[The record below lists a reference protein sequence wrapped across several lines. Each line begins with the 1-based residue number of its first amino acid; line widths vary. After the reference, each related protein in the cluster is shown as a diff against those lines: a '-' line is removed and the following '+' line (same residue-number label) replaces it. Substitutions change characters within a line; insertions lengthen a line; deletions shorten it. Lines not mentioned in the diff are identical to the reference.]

1 MVVSQSALEWSIILI
16 APVDARC
23 RLRPA
28 VDCVSVATATCS
40 WDFAAA
46 VNRKIVIFA
55 TLLAVLAATSAA
67 LAADSAE
74 LESERESDPDFV
86 GTERPTLSAEAIP
99 DDAVIG
105 RLLFERQNVF
115 DMSNPRENN
124 WLYQLA
130 NKWHVITRES
140 VIRRQLLIEEETPYS
155 QRLVDESGR
164 ILRRNQYF
172 FDAIVRPVAVDGN
185 RVDVE
190 VATRD
195 VWTLVPDL
203 SLSRSGGENRTKFGV
218 EETNLLGRGQLVRLA
233 RIDNVDRTTTSLEFA
248 DNNITSKRWS
258 LFGRLADN
266 SDGRSN
272 LLSLTRPFVALDTR
286 WTAGTTL
293 LDDVRNT
300 QLYRLGDTAAEF
312 SHDRDYYSLF
322 GGRSKGRVGRWIRR
336 YTGGVVY
343 DDNRFSEVPDSGLET
358 AVPADRKLVYPFV
371 GIEILE
377 DDFET
382 GNNRNQIGKTEDF
395 YLGTRFA
402 ASLGWSDDAF
412 GADRDAAIFNASL
425 TQGFGNFSTSALIL
439 DLAASGRHESGTT
452 ANALASV
459 NARYYWHWAEQR
471 TFFLTLSATA
481 GQNLDLD
488 NPVQLGGDT
497 GLRGYPLRYQTGD
510 SKFLFTVEQRFFT
523 NWYPFR
529 LFRVGGAVFAD
540 VGRTWGRNPIGEPEL
555 GWLRDVG
562 FGFRFAPTRAS
573 SNKMIHLDIAFPL
586 DGDSSIDSV
595 QFLLE
600 SKRSF

>member
-1 MVVSQSALEWSIILI
+1 MNRHFLLLTSLFA
-16 APVDARC
+16 A
-23 RLRPA
+23 
-28 VDCVSVATATCS
+28 
-40 WDFAAA
+40 FAAA
-46 VNRKIVIFA
+46 TPVPAAEDAEIEEERKA
-55 TLLAVLAATSAA
+55 
-67 LAADSAE
+67 
-74 LESERESDPDFV
+74 DPDFV
-86 GTERPTLSAEAIP
+86 GTDRSTLPAEAIP
-99 DDAVIG
+99 EDAVIG

-115 DMSNPRENN
+115 DLSNPRENN
-124 WLYQLA
+124 WLYRLA
-130 NKWHVITRES
+130 NRTHIVTRES
-140 VIRRQLLIEEETPYS
+140 VIRRQLLIEEDAPYS

-195 VWTLVPDL
+195 IWTLLPDL
-203 SLSRSGGENRTKFGV
+203 SLSRSGGENRTKFGI

-248 DNNITSKRWS
+248 DNNITSRRWS

-272 LLSLTRPFVALDTR
+272 LLDIRRPFVALDTR
-286 WTAGTTL
+286 WTAGMSA
-293 LDDVRNT
+293 LDDLRNT
-300 QLYRLGDTAAEF
+300 QLYRLGDEAAEF
-312 SHDRDYYSLF
+312 RHDRDYYTLF

-343 DDNRFSEVPDSGLET
+343 DRNRFSAVPGSNLET
-358 AVPADRKLVYPFV
+358 AIPSDRTLAYPFV

-382 GNNRNQIGKTEDF
+382 GNNRNQIGRTEDF

-402 ASLGWSDDAF
+402 ASLGWSDDAY

-425 TQGFGNFSTSALIL
+425 SQGFGNFSSAAVLL
-439 DLAASGRHESGTT
+439 NLAASGRRESGTT
-452 ANALASV
+452 ANALASLD
-459 NARYYWHWAEQR
+459 ARFYWHWADQR

-488 NPVQLGGDT
+488 NPIQLGGDT

-573 SNKMIHLDIAFPL
+573 SNKLIHLDIAFPL
-586 DGDSSIDSV
+586 DGDQSIDSV
-595 QFLLE
+595 QILLE